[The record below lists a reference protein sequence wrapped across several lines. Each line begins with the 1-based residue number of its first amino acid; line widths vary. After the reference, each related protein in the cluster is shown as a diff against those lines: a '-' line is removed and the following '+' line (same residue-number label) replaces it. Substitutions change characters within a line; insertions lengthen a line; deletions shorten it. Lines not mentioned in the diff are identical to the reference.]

1 MDEVLGHVASFVG
14 TQPLNAPRHSEGA
27 SRQQHY
33 RLRLAIKSA
42 LEVGQLPVPRVRADP
57 AGNAHRMFSRQK
69 YSQHQHA
76 GGSQCGHRSPGCQPV
91 RGNPRQDD
99 NGDLDAEHHLPCRPL
114 FVPRRKNVPDPGY
127 QQHRVSR
134 HWMRPKAR
142 ATRLVA
148 SAKGPHSRGQA
159 GDDDLAADPHGR
171 GQDVERQAHGSQSA
185 GQGCKLHGDS
195 FADRR

>member
-1 MDEVLGHVASFVG
+1 
-14 TQPLNAPRHSEGA
+14 
-27 SRQQHY
+27 
-33 RLRLAIKSA
+33 
-42 LEVGQLPVPRVRADP
+42 
-57 AGNAHRMFSRQK
+57 
-69 YSQHQHA
+69 
-76 GGSQCGHRSPGCQPV
+76 
-91 RGNPRQDD
+91 
-99 NGDLDAEHHLPCRPL
+99 
-114 FVPRRKNVPDPGY
+114 
-127 QQHRVSR
+127 
-134 HWMRPKAR
+134 MRPKAR